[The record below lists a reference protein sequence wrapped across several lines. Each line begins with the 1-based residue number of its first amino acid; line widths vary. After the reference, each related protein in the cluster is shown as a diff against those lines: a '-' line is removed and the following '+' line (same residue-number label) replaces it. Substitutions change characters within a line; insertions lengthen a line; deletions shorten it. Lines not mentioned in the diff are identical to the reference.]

1 MSRKEDELAAQQ
13 KQEMEIRRT
22 IVPRGNQVFGVVET
36 RLGASRM
43 RVRCLDGKIRICRIP
58 GRLRRSLWV
67 RENDLVVV
75 QPWEHGG
82 DEKGD
87 IMFKYT
93 PTQVNFLRRKGVLK
107 ELETSSEF

>member
-1 MSRKEDELAAQQ
+1 MSKKEVMLEQQQ
-13 KQEMEIRRT
+13 KTEMEIRRT
-22 IVPRGNQVFGVVET
+22 KIPRGNQVFGVVET

-93 PTQVNFLRRKGVLK
+93 PTQVNVLRRRGLLT

>member
-1 MSRKEDELAAQQ
+1 MSKKEEELQHQQ
-13 KQEMEIRRT
+13 QQEIEIRRT
-22 IVPRGNQVFGVVET
+22 MIPRGNQVFGVVET

-58 GRLRRSLWV
+58 GRLRRTLWV

-75 QPWEHGG
+75 EPWEHGG
-82 DEKGD
+82 DDKGD

-93 PTQVNFLRRKGVLK
+93 PTQVNFLRKRGLLK
-107 ELETSSEF
+107 ELETSTEF